1 MPIPIPEALEE
12 SAALSRTKSVQVR
25 KLPRYMAS
33 SALAGAFVGVAVVL
47 LASVAGPLVAAGSP
61 AAKLVQGA
69 VFGIALTLVVFAG
82 AELFTGNVMYMLQGL
97 TARAVG
103 IGGLLAVWVASLV
116 GNLVGS
122 IGFAAMVNAGGT
134 LGAGAGAP
142 AGRMGPGEALIAG
155 AVTAKNAATGSQLF
169 WRSVLCNALVC
180 LALWMAGRTR
190 SDTAK
195 LVVTWWALLA
205 FIASGFEHSVANMT
219 VFGLGIFQD
228 HAAWSDL
235 WRNLAWTVPGNIVGG
250 GILVG
255 LTYAWV
261 GRPAAPV
268 TIAPEPIPEPAIDA
282 PLARAM
288 TADGNGLAPTLEP
301 ATRGV

>member
-1 MPIPIPEALEE
+1 MPIPIPDALEE
-12 SAALSRTKSVQVR
+12 SAALSRTKSMQVKR
-25 KLPRYMAS
+25 LPRYMAS

-47 LASVAGPLVAAGSP
+47 LAGVAGPLVATGSP

-97 TARAVG
+97 TASAVG
-103 IGGLLAVWVASLV
+103 MGSLLAVWGASLV

-122 IGFAAMVNAGGT
+122 IAFAAMVNAGGT
-134 LGAGAGAP
+134 LSAGAT
-142 AGRMGPGEALIAG
+142 AGNMGPGEALIAG
-155 AVTAKNAATGSQLF
+155 AVASKNAATGPQLF

-190 SDTAK
+190 SDAAK
-195 LVVTWWALLA
+195 LVVLWWALMA

-219 VFGLGIFQD
+219 VFGLGIFQGN
-228 HAAWSDL
+228 AAWGDL

-255 LTYAWV
+255 LAYAWV
-261 GRPAAPV
+261 GRPAVPV
-268 TIAPEPIPEPAIDA
+268 TVAPEPIPEPAIDA
-282 PLARAM
+282 PLS
-288 TADGNGLAPTLEP
+288 LASSP
-301 ATRGV
+301 RS